1 MSWTEHHTH
10 WFAKKL
16 VQEFERGKGAQLLKD
31 SESVIQEIELILS
44 RDLNKEQELDKEV
57 TRLLDELE
65 QTQGGN
71 FDRGKMRPML
81 KKKLAEKKGIIL

>member
-1 MSWTEHHTH
+1 MSWTEHHTY

-16 VQEFERGKGAQLLKD
+16 LKSFESEKGVHLLKD
-31 SESVIQEIELILS
+31 AESVTQEIDRLLS
-44 RDLNKEQELDKEV
+44 HDLDKEKALEKEV

-65 QTQGGN
+65 QTKD

>member
-1 MSWTEHHTH
+1 MSWTEHHTD

-16 VQEFERGKGAQLLKD
+16 AKGFESQKGIQLLKD
-31 SESVIQEIELILS
+31 SEAIAQEVGLILS
-44 RDLNKEQELDKEV
+44 RDLEKEKELEKEV

-65 QTQGGN
+65 QAQPGG

>member
-1 MSWTEHHTH
+1 MSWTERHTY

-16 VQEFERGKGAQLLKD
+16 AKELETQKGIHLLKD
-31 SESVIQEIELILS
+31 SASVIQEIGLILS
-44 RDLNKEQELDKEV
+44 RDLEKEQALEKEV

-65 QTQGGN
+65 QTQEAS

-81 KKKLAEKKGIIL
+81 KKKLAQKKGIIL

>member
-16 VQEFERGKGAQLLKD
+16 VKDFENNKGIQLVKD
-31 SESVIQEIELILS
+31 EEAVVQEISLILS
-44 RDLNKEQELDKEV
+44 RDLDKEKELDQEV

-65 QTQGGN
+65 QAQPGG

-81 KKKLAEKKGIIL
+81 KRKLAEKKGIIL

>member
-1 MSWTEHHTH
+1 MSWTEHHTN

-16 VQEFERGKGAQLLKD
+16 VKELEDQKNVQLLKD
-31 SESVIQEIELILS
+31 SESIIQEVGLILS
-44 RDLNKEQELDKEV
+44 HDLEKEKELEKEV

-65 QTQGGN
+65 QAQPGG

-81 KKKLAEKKGIIL
+81 KKKLAEKKRIIL